1 MKSRVSLFTFM
12 LLLAAALLLVAG
24 CAKKKVA
31 RVQTPP
37 PQAQPQPT
45 VTLSVEPS
53 DITQGQSAKLTWE
66 AQNATDVTIESIGS
80 VEANGSKTVSPS
92 SSTTYRIVAKGPGGS
107 SDATARLTV
116 NAPAPPVAV
125 TSAPSLRELFERN
138 VRDAYF
144 AYDSYQLDDETS
156 QLLASDAKFLQE
168 HPELKFTIEGHCD
181 ERGSEEYN
189 LALGASRAEAVKR
202 ALVSQGVNAQRIAT
216 NSVGKEKP
224 FCSESNE
231 ECWHQNRRGHFT
243 TPD

>member
-1 MKSRVSLFTFM
+1 MKSRVSLFTLM
-12 LLLAAALLLVAG
+12 LALAALLLVVG

-31 RVQTPP
+31 KVEPP
-37 PQAQPQPT
+37 PPAPQPQPT

-53 DITQGQSAKLTWE
+53 DITPGQSAKLTWDS
-66 AQNATDVTIESIGS
+66 QNATDVTIESIGS
-80 VEANGSKTVSPS
+80 VEANGSKSVSPS
-92 SSTTYRIVAKGPGGS
+92 QSTTYRVVAKGPGGQ

-116 NAPAPPVAV
+116 SAPAPVAAA
-125 TSAPSLRELFERN
+125 SSPSLRELFERN
-138 VRDAYF
+138 VKDAYF

-156 QLLASDAKFLQE
+156 QLITSDARFLQQ
-168 HPELKFTIEGHCD
+168 HPELKFTVEGHCD

-224 FCSESNE
+224 FCSASNE
-231 ECWHQNRRGHFT
+231 ECWHENRRGHFIA
-243 TPD
+243 PE